1 MRITVLDDDP
11 GKRISPGAERY
22 EVKLDGKIIKY
33 CLTADDEKCL
43 VICAVADER
52 GLMRARNGEVE
63 KTTLYGR
70 VEIRRLP

>member
-33 CLTADDEKCL
+33 CLTADDEKGL
-43 VICAVADER
+43 VISAVADER

-70 VEIRRLP
+70 VEIRRMP

>member
-11 GKRISPGAERY
+11 GKRIIPGAERY
-22 EVKLDGKIIKY
+22 EVRLDGEIIKY
-33 CLTADDEKCL
+33 CLTADDEKGL
-43 VICAVADER
+43 VIFAVADER
-52 GLMRARNGEVE
+52 GLMKALNGEVE

>member
-1 MRITVLDDDP
+1 MRITVLDDDT
-11 GKRISPGAERY
+11 GKRIKPGAERY

-33 CLTADDEKCL
+33 CLTADDEKGL